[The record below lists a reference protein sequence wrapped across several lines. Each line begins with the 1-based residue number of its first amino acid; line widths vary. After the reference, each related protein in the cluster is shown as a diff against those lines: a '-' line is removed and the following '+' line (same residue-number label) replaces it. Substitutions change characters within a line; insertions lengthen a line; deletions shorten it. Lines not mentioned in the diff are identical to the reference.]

1 MTEAFDRRPFFQARR
16 DLRDLITV
24 PVMAWVGFT
33 PARKTVP
40 AYRDLIDAPMELAAA
55 GFSVTTTTNG
65 EGWRIV
71 VEKEITEGADLYLEG
86 VARSYASA
94 LFQIAS
100 TVDQAL
106 SDLEIEARKA
116 WERAQEGVAA

>member
-1 MTEAFDRRPFFQARR
+1 MTASFDRRPFFQARR
-16 DLRDLITV
+16 DFRDIV
-24 PVMAWVGFT
+24 SIPVMAWVGFT

-55 GFSVTTTTNG
+55 GYRVTTTTNG

-71 VEKEITEGADLYLEG
+71 IEKEIAPGAVLEVDG

-94 LFQIAS
+94 LFQIANAY
-100 TVDQAL
+100 DQEIT
-106 SDLEIEARKA
+106 DLERKA
-116 WERAQEGVAA
+116 RNRWSEAKVEAA

>member
-1 MTEAFDRRPFFQARR
+1 MITFDNRPFYAARR

-24 PVMAWVGFT
+24 PVMAWMAFS
-33 PARKTVP
+33 PARKTTRV
-40 AYRDLIDAPMELAAA
+40 YRDLIDAPMELAAA

-71 VEKEITEGADLYLEG
+71 IEKEITEGADLYLEG

-94 LFQIAS
+94 LFQIAN

-106 SDLEIEARKA
+106 RDLESEARTA